1 MITTHVLALPD
12 ISQPFVIECDASDLG
27 IGVVLLHN
35 LPFLAEYWLKTP
47 ATACLLKRIAR
58 SSESY

>member
-1 MITTHVLALPD
+1 MTTTHVLALPD

-35 LPFLAEYWLKTP
+35 LPFLAEYWLEDTSH
-47 ATACLLKRIAR
+47 CLLTKKN
-58 SSESY
+58 